1 MSLAPTLSSIVFLL
15 VLSFRSI
22 IDLELGKV
30 CEDLAHSSSR
40 QSEILDHSS
49 FKQTSELAKGLRKTN
64 LDLTIF
70 TFQVDALNLKA
81 SLKSAVLRLISLLDK
96 VVQLRCCLALTRSP
110 GLVLIAIR
118 EHNLGLWDQSSHHFD
133 YVRILD
139 IELLLLLLDRD
150 SVALSIGRLQI
161 VGRAKDNESTVYHNG
176 NLVAKLLCFVH
187 PVSRQE
193 HRGCFHA
200 LNHAV
205 ERSSRNWIDSSRRLI
220 KEKNPWAEHNRLCTA
235 QLTLIATTEVL
246 GIGVLEGSEVQVL
259 HDELLEVLTSLSS
272 DAFESSYN
280 VETLID
286 GHVLPH
292 EVLLVAD
299 AKELAKNCEIKLTD
313 VAAHELGL
321 S

>member
-1 MSLAPTLSSIVFLL
+1 M
-15 VLSFRSI
+15 
-22 IDLELGKV
+22 
-30 CEDLAHSSSR
+30 
-40 QSEILDHSS
+40 
-49 FKQTSELAKGLRKTN
+49 
-64 LDLTIF
+64 
-70 TFQVDALNLKA
+70 
-81 SLKSAVLRLISLLDK
+81 
-96 VVQLRCCLALTRSP
+96 
-110 GLVLIAIR
+110 
-118 EHNLGLWDQSSHHFD
+118 
-133 YVRILD
+133 
-139 IELLLLLLDRD
+139 
-150 SVALSIGRLQI
+150 
-161 VGRAKDNESTVYHNG
+161 
-176 NLVAKLLCFVH
+176 
-187 PVSRQE
+187 SRQE

-272 DAFESSYN
+272 DALESSHN
-280 VETLID
+280 VETFID

-299 AKELAKNCEIKLTD
+299 AKELAKNCEVELAD